1 MLFLGFLNAWD
12 SRLGVRTATA
22 ATVAKLL
29 GLFMAVGLGIWWMVG
44 TIGKEN
50 GFEPEPEIMPPIL
63 TDYHMDDDLDES
75 AEEAV
80 ARMEDDWADFL

>member
-1 MLFLGFLNAWD
+1 MIFLGFLNAWD

-50 GFEPEPEIMPPIL
+50 GFEPERL
-63 TDYHMDDDLDES
+63 LVNVDKG
-75 AEEAV
+75 
-80 ARMEDDWADFL
+80 RMN